1 MRALR
6 YSAAPSI
13 WTTWPPNLSAGP
25 PAESLIVTVMSRRLA
40 PYVIAVGGAIVVTAA
55 IALVNSLAAVPGMSA
70 LYLLPVLWLGARWG
84 RGPAVV
90 GSVAAFL
97 LYDFF
102 FVPPVGTFAV
112 RGQSELLELIVLL
125 AVALVTSQLAAS
137 IRRAQA
143 VAEALAADSRVLY
156 DLATAALRAQQV
168 TVALSMLCE
177 RALKVGCVSRF
188 ALVAMDFGHAT
199 PLAGDDLTPDEV
211 RQASWSYE
219 NGRPVGVSI
228 ADGAVKLM
236 KTRPGAAMPAYLPL
250 ANGVAVMAIDPDQ
263 QDRNELRMLAALI
276 GLADLLLDRRRAALE
291 AERARSFEASDRLKA
306 AILSSLSHELK
317 SPIASLR
324 AGLTALVAP
333 QAGLK
338 PEQQELLVDLDRQAT
353 RLDRLVGDM
362 LALSRLE
369 AGLELDKEP
378 HGFAELVGTAL
389 RQLRADLKGHEVAVE
404 LADDLPSV
412 EVDELQVGRV
422 LTNLLENALE
432 WAPSTGGISLGAVPR
447 EAFLEAWVE
456 NDGPEIAP
464 ADLDRIF
471 ETFWTRRARGSGL
484 GLAICKRVVEAH
496 GGTIRAENRR
506 RGPRFTFTLPL
517 ARVAA
522 QR

>member
-1 MRALR
+1 M
-6 YSAAPSI
+6 
-13 WTTWPPNLSAGP
+13 
-25 PAESLIVTVMSRRLA
+25 RRLG
-40 PYVIAVGGAIVVTAA
+40 PYAIAVGGVVAITFA
-55 IALVNSLAAVPGMSA
+55 IALVTSSASVPGLSA
-70 LYLLPVLWLGARWG
+70 VYLLLVLWIAARWG

-90 GSVAAFL
+90 GSIAAFL

-102 FVPPVGTFAV
+102 LVPPVGTFAV
-112 RGQSELLELIVLL
+112 NGPSQVFELVVLL

-143 VAEALAADSRVLY
+143 ESELLAADSRVLY
-156 DLATAALRAQQV
+156 ELATVALRMPQL
-168 TVALSMLCE
+168 TVALSMVCD
-177 RALKVGCVSRF
+177 RARSLASVGRF
-188 ALVAMDFGHAT
+188 ALVAVDSGKEAT
-199 PLAGDDLTPDEV
+199 FLAGDELTADEV
-211 RQASWSYE
+211 HQASWAYE
-219 NGRPVGVSI
+219 NKRSVGITVS
-228 ADGAVKLM
+228 DGVVKLM
-236 KTRPGAAMPAYLPL
+236 KTHPDAATPAYLPL
-250 ANGVAVMAIDPDQ
+250 ASGVAVIRSQSGRPE
-263 QDRNELRMLAALI
+263 RRELRMLGALI

-291 AERARSFEASDRLKA
+291 SERARGFEASDKLKA

-324 AGLTALVAP
+324 AGLTALLAP
-333 QAGLK
+333 QAGLQ

-389 RQLRADLKGHEVAVE
+389 YQLRSDLKGHEVAVD
-404 LADDLPSV
+404 LADDLPPV

-422 LTNLLENALE
+422 LTNLIENALE
-432 WAPSTGGISLGAVPR
+432 WAPATGGLAIGAV
-447 EAFLEAWVE
+447 ASDSVLEAWVE
-456 NDGPEIAP
+456 NDGPAIAP
-464 ADLDRIF
+464 VDLDRIF

-517 ARVAA
+517 ARVTAHP
-522 QR
+522 

>member
-1 MRALR
+1 M
-6 YSAAPSI
+6 
-13 WTTWPPNLSAGP
+13 
-25 PAESLIVTVMSRRLA
+25 RRLG
-40 PYVIAVGGAIVVTAA
+40 PYAIAVGGAVAITLA
-55 IALVNSLAAVPGMSA
+55 IALVTSSANVPGLSA
-70 LYLLPVLWLGARWG
+70 VYLLLVLWIAARWG
-84 RGPAVV
+84 RGPAVA
-90 GSVAAFL
+90 GSIAAFL

-102 FVPPVGTFAV
+102 LVPPVGTFAV
-112 RGQSELLELIVLL
+112 NAPSQVFELVVLL

-143 VAEALAADSRVLY
+143 ESELLAADSRVLY
-156 DLATAALRAQQV
+156 ELA
-168 TVALSMLCE
+168 TVALRTPQLTGALSMVCD
-177 RALKVGCVSRF
+177 RARTLASVSRF
-188 ALVAMDFGHAT
+188 ALVAVDFGKEAT
-199 PLAGDDLTPDEV
+199 FLAGDGLTADEIH
-211 RQASWSYE
+211 QAAWAYE
-219 NGRPVGVSI
+219 NKRSVGITVS
-228 ADGAVKLM
+228 DGAVKLM
-236 KTRPGAAMPAYLPL
+236 KTQPEVATPAYLPL
-250 ANGVAVMAIDPDQ
+250 ASGVAVIRIGSARPE
-263 QDRNELRMLAALI
+263 RNELRMLGALV

-291 AERARSFEASDRLKA
+291 SERARGFEASDKLKA

-324 AGLTALVAP
+324 AGLTALLAP
-333 QAGLK
+333 QAGLQ

-389 RQLRADLKGHEVAVE
+389 YQLRSDLKGHEVAVD
-404 LADDLPSV
+404 LADDLPPV

-422 LTNLLENALE
+422 LTNLIENALE
-432 WAPSTGGISLGAVPR
+432 WAPATGALAIGAV
-447 EAFLEAWVE
+447 AGDATLEAWVE
-456 NDGPEIAP
+456 NDGPAIAP
-464 ADLDRIF
+464 VDLDRIF

-517 ARVAA
+517 ARVTAHP
-522 QR
+522 